1 VFQQGVASSSL
12 GVWHFIRPR
21 SHSCIGLH
29 CYSAFGGLHC
39 LIRAFC
45 SSSYYVY
52 WIHLLIIPDLH
63 HSCIQGLL
71 LFMNNIRSE
80 VFWIVYH
87 IVDLAYG

>member
-1 VFQQGVASSSL
+1 M
-12 GVWHFIRPR
+12 
-21 SHSCIGLH
+21 
-29 CYSAFGGLHC
+29 
-39 LIRAFC
+39 
-45 SSSYYVY
+45 
-52 WIHLLIIPDLH
+52 LIIPDLH